1 MPKILIVDDHKLFA
15 EGVHLLVDGQDGCS
29 IEGTANTAAEAI
41 DFLERHECNVILCD
55 MELPDMPGYE
65 LCSLIKSKWPSV
77 EILALT
83 TYNRP
88 VFVRKMLQAGA
99 MGYVIKNAEAEEL
112 LTAIKTV
119 HSGEL
124 YVSPEVSKSM
134 FQNIS
139 KPSSSNNGL
148 LPKLTKREKEILA
161 LIGNELTTKE
171 IADKLYISESTVE
184 SHRANLLSKLD
195 ARNSVGLVKRAI
207 ELDLLQL

>member
-1 MPKILIVDDHKLFA
+1 MPGILIVDDHKLFA
-15 EGVHLLVDGQDGCS
+15 EGIHLLVDGQDDC
-29 IEGTANTAAEAI
+29 IILGTANTAAEAI
-41 DFLERHECNVILCD
+41 AFLESHKCDVILCD

-65 LCSLIKSKWPSV
+65 LCSQIKSRWPEI

-88 VFVRKMLQAGA
+88 VFVRKMLQGGA
-99 MGYVIKNAEAEEL
+99 KGYVIKNAEAEEL

-119 HSGEL
+119 YSGEL
-124 YVSPEVSKSM
+124 YISADVSKTM

-139 KPSSSNNGL
+139 KPASSSNGL
-148 LPKLTKREKEILA
+148 LPKLTKREKEILS
-161 LIGNELTTKE
+161 LISNELTTKE

-207 ELDLLQL
+207 ELDLLKL